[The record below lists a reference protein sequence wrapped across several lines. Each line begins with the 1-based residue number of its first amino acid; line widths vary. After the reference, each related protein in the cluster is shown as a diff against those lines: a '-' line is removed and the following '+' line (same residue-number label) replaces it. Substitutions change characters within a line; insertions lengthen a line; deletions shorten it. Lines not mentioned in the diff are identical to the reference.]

1 MISFKVFPDSLLL
14 RSNGISGDILHPLCV
29 LSNDFN
35 LSREPSKSDI
45 DLTLVRKM
53 RVCLWDVIYSQSIV
67 SQGIWNVYKKIVF
80 PVIFYRQIS

>member
-14 RSNGISGDILHPLCV
+14 HGNGISGDILHPLWV

-53 RVCLWDVIYSQSIV
+53 RVCLWAVIYSQSII
-67 SQGIWNVYKKIVF
+67 SQGIWNV
-80 PVIFYRQIS
+80 

>member
-14 RSNGISGDILHPLCV
+14 CSNGILGDILHPLWV

-53 RVCLWDVIYSQSIV
+53 RVCMWAVIYSQSIV
-67 SQGIWNVYKKIVF
+67 SQGIWNV
-80 PVIFYRQIS
+80 

>member
-14 RSNGISGDILHPLCV
+14 RSNGILGDILHPLCV

-35 LSREPSKSDI
+35 LSREPSKRDI

-53 RVCLWDVIYSQSIV
+53 RVCMWAVIYSKSIV
-67 SQGIWNVYKKIVF
+67 SQGTWNV
-80 PVIFYRQIS
+80 